1 MAPVIASANPAQ
13 VIERCDRKVDIGA
26 EGVTFVLL
34 GGEGGDYTLRI
45 FTFDSLE
52 LVY

>member
-1 MAPVIASANPAQ
+1 MSGANPAQ
-13 VIERCDRKVDIGA
+13 VIERCDRKFDIGA
-26 EGVTFVLL
+26 EGVTFALL
-34 GGEGGDYTLRI
+34 GGEGGGYTLRI